1 MSVPNNA
8 RRILI
13 HGLALVLAGLAWGLV
28 VPHAP
33 YPRLALVAHVQF
45 ESNGMLIIILAM
57 LLLKFPHRVGP
68 RSTFV
73 MLVAAWLT
81 WAMVLS
87 EAANAWWGTTQILPI
102 AAGQAGARGG
112 TAWQESVIK
121 ITHIGAAI
129 ALIVAWALLIAGFAK
144 GAAEEGSTK

>member
-87 EAANAWWGTTQILPI
+87 EAANAWWGTTQMLPI